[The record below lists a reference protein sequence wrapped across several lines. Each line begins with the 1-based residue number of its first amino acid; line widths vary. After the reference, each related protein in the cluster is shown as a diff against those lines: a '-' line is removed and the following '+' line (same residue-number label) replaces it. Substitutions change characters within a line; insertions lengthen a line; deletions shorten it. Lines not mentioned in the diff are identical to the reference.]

1 MGKGQG
7 PAPENLGGTAIKP
20 VGWDRTGVEAF
31 KYLLYNPETGEVL
44 TRTPLSWLKITVF
57 YTIYYS
63 CLAAFWVG
71 CLNIFF
77 LTLPENQMGPRWTM
91 EESIIGTNP
100 GVGLRPQNTDKRI
113 DSQMFV
119 LKSGDTNAKP
129 TNEGRA
135 DEGQGD
141 TNADYAARL
150 RKFLKVYD
158 TPAGEGYNKFDLN
171 STLGECAHY
180 PYGFVAKGGN
190 PVAPCIFVKFNKIWD
205 WTPKP
210 ISDAN
215 EDDFNE
221 LPAAVQE
228 HYIAQKEAGEPLDNV
243 WINCEGRY
251 PADQEALD
259 AGMEYFPKSRAIPA
273 KYFPYTGGKEISGN
287 NYHSPLV
294 AIKITPTPATLGQLI
309 HIECRAYFEGV
320 IHNTKD
326 KMGLVQFEV
335 LITEH

>member
-20 VGWDRTGVEAF
+20 VGWDRTGLEAF

-57 YTIYYS
+57 YCIYYS

-77 LTLPENQMGPRWTM
+77 LTLPADHMGPKWTM
-91 EESIIGTNP
+91 DQSIIGTNP
-100 GVGLRPQNTDKRI
+100 GVGLRPQNTDKKI

-119 LKSGDTNAKP
+119 LKAGDTNLIP
-129 TNEGRA
+129 TNANRT

-141 TNADYAARL
+141 TNVDYAARL
-150 RKFLKVYD
+150 QKFLEVYK
-158 TPAGEGYNKFDLN
+158 TPAAGAYQQFTLSD
-171 STLGECAHY
+171 LGECGEF
-180 PYGFVAKGGN
+180 PYGFVAKGGK

-205 WTPKP
+205 WTPTP
-210 ISDAN
+210 IS
-215 EDDFNE
+215 EQSPDFE
-221 LPAAVQE
+221 FLPQAVQD
-228 HYIAQKEAGEPLDNV
+228 HYNNQKEGGQSLDNV
-243 WINCEGRY
+243 WINCAGRY
-251 PADQEALD
+251 AADKEALA
-259 AGMEYFPKSRAIPA
+259 AGLEYFPKSRAIPA

-294 AIKITPTPATLGQLI
+294 AIKISPTAATMGQLI

-335 LITEH
+335 LVTDD